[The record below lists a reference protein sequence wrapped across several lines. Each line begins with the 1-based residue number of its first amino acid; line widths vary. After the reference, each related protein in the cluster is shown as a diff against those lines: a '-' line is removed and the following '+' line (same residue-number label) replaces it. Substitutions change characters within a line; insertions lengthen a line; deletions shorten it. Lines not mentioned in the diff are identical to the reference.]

1 MAIKTETIG
10 NFTKTY
16 SDAGVYI
23 RGGVPEGLYVDAIDP
38 TELGRTYT
46 ETDIQIPDSDP
57 EATVEDYEEALEKL
71 GVSA

>member
-1 MAIKTETIG
+1 MIKTETIG
-10 NFTKTY
+10 NFTRTY

-38 TELGRTYT
+38 TDLGRTYT
-46 ETDIQIPDSDP
+46 ETDIQIPTADP
-57 EATVEDYEEALEKL
+57 EATEADYVEALEKL